1 MKPYSLEIIDA
12 STILDELFRRPED
25 DASREQIMDEMTIA
39 EWTYGTNA
47 YSLIH
52 IDGFMEFLM
61 DCVDNEICQGLTR
74 DKIEQ
79 MWHPFQWEIQSKI
92 ENGKGVDV
100 YVNLEM
106 Q

>member
-1 MKPYSLEIIDA
+1 MKSYSLEVIDA
-12 STILDELFRRPED
+12 STILHELFRRPED
-25 DASREQIMDEMTIA
+25 DASREQIIDEMTITD
-39 EWTYGTNA
+39 WTYGTNA

-52 IDGFMEFLM
+52 MDGFMEFLM

-74 DKIEQ
+74 DKIEHI
-79 MWHPFQWEIQSKI
+79 WRPFQIQ
-92 ENGKGVDV
+92 NGKVVDV